1 MSFCRGSQYLIFE
14 SQMIRKIHSEQV
26 LGKIISGN
34 GNSMKTCKDLGLLG
48 LDRESNA
55 SRCQALLALQYCT
68 YVSCTG
74 RCVLYH

>member
-1 MSFCRGSQYLIFE
+1 
-14 SQMIRKIHSEQV
+14 MIKKNHSEQV

-55 SRCQALLALQYCT
+55 SRCQALSASHTVLTVLKAPALADGFFIT
-68 YVSCTG
+68 SIT
-74 RCVLYH
+74 